1 MTQEQKRLRQIE
13 LLEKLKLE
21 RQQYENQLKITKIR
35 CESIQELINDT
46 NKAITNAE
54 NEMREML

>member
-1 MTQEQKRLRQIE
+1 MTVEQKRLRQIE
-13 LLEKLKLE
+13 LLETLKLE
-21 RQQYENQLKITKIR
+21 RQQYEKQLKIYEVR
-35 CESIQELINDT
+35 VESIKELIQDT

>member
-1 MTQEQKRLRQIE
+1 MTKEQKRLRQIE

-21 RQQYENQLKITKIR
+21 REQYENQLRIAKVR
-35 CESIQELINDT
+35 AESLQELVNDT

-54 NEMREML
+54 NEMRSML